1 MHFHTRSWDLVLFI
15 FLPEFQDCRMAD
27 ELDVEAMLEA
37 PYKKEIHSSR
47 VSTFYFIRMGCAKI
61 KMTDLLYFVEEV

>member
-1 MHFHTRSWDLVLFI
+1 
-15 FLPEFQDCRMAD
+15 MAD